1 MNTGGTGKLKKKTN
15 LAAIILSIVY
25 SLYLATGIEPL
36 ADGDG
41 PARKYFV
48 VFLIILWNAE

>member
-1 MNTGGTGKLKKKTN
+1 MNTGGTAKLKKKTN